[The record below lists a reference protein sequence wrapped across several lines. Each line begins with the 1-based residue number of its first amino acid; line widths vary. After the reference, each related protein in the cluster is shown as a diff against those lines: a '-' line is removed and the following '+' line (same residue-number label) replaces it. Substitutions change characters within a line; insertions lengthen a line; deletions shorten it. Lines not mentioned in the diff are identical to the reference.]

1 MKLLDTTINM
11 FMIYERSKLT
21 VKEDG
26 TSRFILNANENKSIL
41 LLEFNEKFTK
51 YLTEDRKYEN
61 IMFIQGN
68 YSILKNKKE
77 VPFAKIE
84 VTRIG
89 EYKKDKVLKIGKLRN
104 EVFEDYKKL
113 DLEKIQEKYKHLGV
127 SDAIK
132 GIYENIEN
140 EKINKIKQ
148 SRSKQTNS
156 KEIKWYDKKDNL
168 KFVSLDVNKIEVKDE
183 IYSKGKIQI
192 ELKKVF
198 GSEYINHVV
207 VKNIGNEKYELVM
220 GVKAYIRAKILN
232 KNVQAYITDMDRDE
246 FIKYINSK

>member
-26 TSRFILNANENKSIL
+26 TSRLILNANGNKSIL

-89 EYKKDKVLKIGKLRN
+89 EYKKDRVLKIGKLRN

-113 DLEKIQEKYKHLGV
+113 DLKKIQEKYKNLGL
-127 SDAIK
+127 SDVIK
-132 GIYENIEN
+132 EIYENIEN

-148 SRSKQTNS
+148 TNS
-156 KEIKWYDKKDNL
+156 KEIKWYDKKDTL
-168 KFVSLDVNKIEVKDE
+168 KFVPLDINKIDVKDE

-192 ELKKVF
+192 DLKKVF
-198 GSEYINHVV
+198 GSEYVNHVV

-232 KNVQAYITDMDRDE
+232 ENVQAYITEMDRDE